1 MYDINVKHKWCMS
14 LVCQPSLRL
23 TECASEL
30 AVCNAACVQRWFKTR
45 GAQVVHKFESHL
57 KVLGAGRVIG
67 SMFHIE
73 DPQTLGSTL
82 KY

>member
-1 MYDINVKHKWCMS
+1 MS